1 MGHFFL
7 TTISTLTLFAMPVLP
22 VVIDFEAQAGF
33 YGSTT
38 PSSEFAGIVFDR
50 DVQVLAG
57 TSVAA
62 RPGQSGQVA
71 RAAIPPFGGLPRGGD
86 IGGLFGL
93 NLAAALGFGLRDR
106 ESLPPSIID
115 LYPWAK
121 ISDTGTMPGAESPPN
136 KRL

>member
-7 TTISTLTLFAMPVLP
+7 TTISTLTLFAMPALA

-71 RAAIPPFGGLPRGGD
+71 RAAIPPFGGLPRGGAQQATVMAHWSVLHSSATID
-86 IGGLFGL
+86 T
-93 NLAAALGFGLRDR
+93 NLG
-106 ESLPPSIID
+106 E
-115 LYPWAK
+115 
-121 ISDTGTMPGAESPPN
+121 N
-136 KRL
+136 